1 MTGASDLEF
10 GMGVLRDGG
19 LGGWAWGESG
29 CGGRDEDRLE
39 KRIPLNLGA

>member
-1 MTGASDLEF
+1 MTGASGLEF

-29 CGGRDEDRLE
+29 SGGEDEERLE
-39 KRIPLNLGA
+39 KPLPLNLGA